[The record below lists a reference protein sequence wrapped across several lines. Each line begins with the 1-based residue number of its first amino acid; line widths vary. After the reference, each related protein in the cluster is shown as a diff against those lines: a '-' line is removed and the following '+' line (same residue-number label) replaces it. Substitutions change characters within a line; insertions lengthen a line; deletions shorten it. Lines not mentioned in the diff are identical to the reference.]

1 MLSRLMKYEMR
12 SQSRLLLPLHALLLL
27 ASILGRFFITGKVY
41 ERVPTVVF
49 IILITLYLFSL
60 VGISTGTQLFISVRF
75 YQSLF
80 SDEGYLAF
88 TLPVTP
94 GQHLLART
102 LVGGLWALID
112 TVIIFASF
120 IILVMVPEVS
130 AHWPELSEAL
140 TKELGMDSNAFFY
153 PDVFIKLHLCIHRDY
168 FNLLLHCSRTAF
180 LQTSDFN
187 GTADLFRSYRPC
199 FSDCFTDKCSLRDTS
214 KYYRVRFGD
223 NPILRGILFSDRIF
237 SFYYE
242 ELSHTRHCAGSDCLC
257 DHSLYFVEED
267 QFKLDFEKIFEQQ
280 KDAHR
285 YKLSGYLSSFPCG
298 HLFLYLFLCS
308 LYSSLPCC
316 HAKALCNASLSLLAY
331 AY

>member
-140 TKELGMDSNAFFY
+140 TKELGMDSNAFFILM
-153 PDVFIKLHLCIHRDY
+153 FLLNCISAFTGIILIYFCIAVGQLFSKHRILMA
-168 FNLLLHCSRTAF
+168 LLTYLGLTA
-180 LQTSDFN
+180 LVSVIVLLTSVLS
-187 GTADLFRSYRPC
+187 GTLPN
-199 FSDCFTDKCSLRDTS
+199 TIG
-214 KYYRVRFGD
+214 FGD

>member
-140 TKELGMDSNAFFY
+140 TKELGMDSNAFFILM
-153 PDVFIKLHLCIHRDY
+153 FLLNCISASTGIILIY
-168 FNLLLHCSRTAF
+168 FCIAVG
-180 LQTSDFN
+180 Q
-187 GTADLFRSYRPC
+187 
-199 FSDCFTDKCSLRDTS
+199 
-214 KYYRVRFGD
+214 
-223 NPILRGILFSDRIF
+223 LFSKHRILMALLTYLGLTALV
-237 SFYYE
+237 SVIV
-242 ELSHTRHCAGSDCLC
+242 LLTS
-257 DHSLYFVEED
+257 V
-267 QFKLDFEKIFEQQ
+267 
-280 KDAHR
+280 
-285 YKLSGYLSSFPCG
+285 LSGTLPNTIGFGSETTRFFTESYSQTEYFLSITKN
-298 HLFLYLFLCS
+298 S
-308 LYSSLPCC
+308 LILAIVQAVIAYVIT
-316 HAKALCNASLSLLAY
+316 HYILSKKINLN
-331 AY
+331 

>member
-41 ERVPTVVF
+41 QRVPTVVF

-130 AHWPELSEAL
+130 AHWPELSESL

-153 PDVFIKLHLCIHRDY
+153 LDVLIKLYLCIHRDY
-168 FNLLLHCSRTAF
+168 FNLLLHCSRTAV

-223 NPILRGILFSDRIF
+223 NPILHGILFSDRIF

-257 DHSLYFVEED
+257 DHALHFVEED
-267 QFKLDFEKIFEQQ
+267 QFKLDFEKF
-280 KDAHR
+280 
-285 YKLSGYLSSFPCG
+285 
-298 HLFLYLFLCS
+298 
-308 LYSSLPCC
+308 
-316 HAKALCNASLSLLAY
+316 
-331 AY
+331 

>member
-130 AHWPELSEAL
+130 AHWPELSESL
-140 TKELGMDSNAFFY
+140 TKELGMDSNAFF
-153 PDVFIKLHLCIHRDY
+153 ILM
-168 FNLLLHCSRTAF
+168 F
-180 LQTSDFN
+180 L
-187 GTADLFRSYRPC
+187 
-199 FSDCFTDKCSLRDTS
+199 SLRDTS

-223 NPILRGILFSDRIF
+223 NPILHGILFSDRIF

-257 DHSLYFVEED
+257 DHALYFVEED

>member
-140 TKELGMDSNAFFY
+140 TKELGMDSNAFFILMFLLNCISAFTGIILIY
-153 PDVFIKLHLCIHRDY
+153 FCIAVGQLFSKHRILMALLTYLGLTALVSVIVLLTSVLSGTLPNTIGFGSRQPDSSR
-168 FNLLLHCSRTAF
+168 NL
-180 LQTSDFN
+180 
-187 GTADLFRSYRPC
+187 
-199 FSDCFTDKCSLRDTS
+199 
-214 KYYRVRFGD
+214 
-223 NPILRGILFSDRIF
+223 ILRQNIF
-237 SFYYE
+237 FLLRRT
-242 ELSHTRHCAGSDCLC
+242 LSYSPLC
-257 DHSLYFVEED
+257 R
-267 QFKLDFEKIFEQQ
+267 Q
-280 KDAHR
+280 
-285 YKLSGYLSSFPCG
+285 
-298 HLFLYLFLCS
+298 
-308 LYSSLPCC
+308 
-316 HAKALCNASLSLLAY
+316 
-331 AY
+331 